1 MVSIKISKNNLFF
14 VFLIFGYI
22 FGVMLYDFID
32 FKYTDELM
40 AAFLVLFTGL
50 ILWERRRWSQAKPL
64 YTIFGVLVFYIIY
77 SFVIKSNVTI
87 AILKDSIIQIKP
99 FLGFYCTYLLMP
111 SLTKDQKKIITIMCI
126 ISALFMIIVGL
137 TDSMYIIFGHQSR
150 FATAATITAFLFF
163 YCSSYRWSDIITFF
177 TIFAVGFISTRSKFY
192 GFYMLTILLCTIAKS
207 GYKIEHSLSRALI
220 IIFILA
226 IVIIAAWGKIYT
238 YFIFGVMESGE
249 TWARPALYVTSLSI
263 FIDYFPFGSGLA
275 SFATY
280 ESAEYYSPTYA
291 EYKINHFFGLSK
303 EYPNFICDTYYPSL
317 AEFGII
323 GLGLYILFWIII
335 IKEIDKFK
343 REVGLDKDLII
354 TILIICFF
362 AIESVADSTFTNNRG
377 LFMLI
382 IMGMTLANKRFK
394 INNTLIEKKSDG
406 KESK

>member
-14 VFLIFGYI
+14 IFLIFGYI
-22 FGVMLYDFID
+22 FGVIFYDFIE

-40 AAFLVLFTGL
+40 AVFLVLFTGL
-50 ILWERRRWSQAKPL
+50 ILWERRGWNQAKPL

-192 GFYMLTILLCTIAKS
+192 GFYTLTIILCTMIKS
-207 GYKIEHSLSRALI
+207 GYKLKYSLSGILIMTIVVILI
-220 IIFILA
+220 IM
-226 IVIIAAWGKIYT
+226 VAWEKIYM
-238 YFIFGVMESGE
+238 YFIFGTMGNGE
-249 TWARPALYVTSLSI
+249 TWARPALFITSFFI

-280 ESAEYYSPTYA
+280 ESAEYYSPLYA
-291 EYKINHFFGLSK
+291 EYKLNHLFGLSK
-303 EYPNFICDTYYPSL
+303 EYPHFICDTYYPSL
-317 AEFGII
+317 AQFGLVGVCLFIFFWILIIKKIKNYKAII
-323 GLGLYILFWIII
+323 GLGKEYIIS
-335 IKEIDKFK
+335 
-343 REVGLDKDLII
+343 
-354 TILIICFF
+354 ILIICFF
-362 AIESVADSTFTNNRG
+362 AIESFADSTFTHNRG

-382 IMGMTLANKRFK
+382 IMGMTLSDMHYKAN
-394 INNTLIEKKSDG
+394 TGLIEEKANEKK
-406 KESK
+406 